1 METGDNVTGR
11 ASDFGYKAR
20 HDAETAARSTA
31 SVADRA
37 MNEADERLEALAD
50 EAPAERRYSFHTL
63 VAAGLAGYVVGRLF
77 SH

>member
-1 METGDNVTGR
+1 MDTGDNLTGR
-11 ASDFGYKAR
+11 ASEFGYKAK
-20 HDAETAARSTA
+20 HEAESAARSTA

-37 MNEADERLEALAD
+37 MNEADERLDALED
-50 EAPAERRYSFHTL
+50 EATGERRYSFHTL